1 MVTRTISRR
10 LLARN
15 RTILILGG
23 VLIPAILCSL
33 LTWGYLSAWWQL
45 SAFFWYS
52 IPGNSFMWL
61 PHEPAV
67 IYAGAIYAPALVAV
81 VAGLAT
87 LIASIIDHAV
97 FTRALR
103 SDRLASFKRSRLMK
117 LVVDLFNR
125 WPWWTIV
132 LFAFTPVPFY
142 PLRVVAPMA
151 SYPMSNYVSA
161 VVVGRV
167 PRYFLLALGG
177 GWARQL
183 TTGFAPW

>member
-1 MVTRTISRR
+1 M
-10 LLARN
+10 LL
-15 RTILILGG
+15 
-23 VLIPAILCSL
+23 PAILCSV
-33 LTWGYLSAWWQL
+33 LTWAYLPGWWQL

-87 LIASIIDHAV
+87 FIAAIVDHAL
-97 FTRALR
+97 FSRAFR
-103 SDRLASFKRSRLMK
+103 SERLDSISQSRLMRV
-117 LVVDLFNR
+117 VVDLFSR
-125 WPWWTIV
+125 WPWWTIALV
-132 LFAFTPVPFY
+132 AFTPVPFY
-142 PLRVVAPMA
+142 PVRVVAPMA
-151 SYPMSNYVSA
+151 RYPMPKYVSA